1 MEIIALSGI
10 AGSGKT
16 SVLQILSEEK
26 YTIIESVDILSFKQ
40 IIDILHTNNPDHKVV
55 LVLDYFTFEEFDQ
68 KCDIIN
74 NLDKNEYKV
83 TKWHITCSN
92 EKLMNRYKELRKI
105 HPYMLVNKNVTLYN
119 SIVKE
124 KEINNEF
131 RLSSDVCIDTTSL
144 SLVDLRKVVLQGI
157 NKITTMHVKVA
168 SFGFKHGSIN
178 YPDYIFDVRFL
189 PNPYYI
195 NELKAKTGNDREVYD
210 YVFSHETANIY
221 YEHCL
226 SLLLIALEG
235 FKNEGRLNATIAFAC
250 TGGKHRSVSFANRL
264 YNDIKDKYDCS
275 ISHVEEE
282 RGNW

>member
-16 SVLQILSEEK
+16 SLLQVLSEEK
-26 YTIIESVDILSFKQ
+26 YTIIESVDILSFEQ
-40 IIDILHTNNPDHKVV
+40 IIGILHKNNPSHKVV
-55 LVLDYFTFEEFDQ
+55 LVLDYFTPEEFSK
-68 KCDIIN
+68 KCEIIN
-74 NLDKNEYKV
+74 SLSKEHYKV
-83 TKWHITCSN
+83 TKWYITCSN
-92 EKLMNRYKELRKI
+92 EKLVNRYKELRKI
-105 HPYMLVNKNVTLYN
+105 HPFQLVNKNASLYN
-119 SIVKE
+119 SIIKE

-131 RLSSDVCIDTTSL
+131 RKESDVYIDTTNL

-157 NKITTMHVKVA
+157 DKLSDMHVKIA
-168 SFGFKHGSIN
+168 SFGFKHGSIS

-195 NELKAKTGNDREVYD
+195 EELKRKTGNDKEVYD
-210 YVFSHETANIY
+210 YVFSHEIANTY
-221 YEHCL
+221 YEHCYQ
-226 SLLLIALEG
+226 LLIIALEG
-235 FKNEGRLNATIAFAC
+235 LKKEGRLNTTIAFAC